1 MNNLKR
7 WEQFRSVPKEA
18 QKAIGGGRLKGMT
31 DINPVWRIKVLTEVY
46 GACGV
51 GWKYEIAKKELT
63 DGVNGEVTAFV
74 DVLLYVKEDDVWSEP
89 IPGIGGSMY
98 IAKESAGL
106 RTNDEAFKMA
116 LTDALSVSCKA
127 LGIGADVY
135 WQGGTKSSEYDQG
148 AELSANIEKATER
161 EVLELIELA
170 KKKGQDEETLKLGSI
185 KYYRIDNLRKLP
197 KKSLAELKAKIEKLA
212 DVDIYEDTPFP
223 K

>member
-31 DINPVWRIKVLTEVY
+31 DINPMWRLKILTEVY
-46 GACGV
+46 GECGI
-51 GWKYEIAKKELT
+51 GWRYDIIKKELV
-63 DGVNGEVTAFV
+63 DGANGEVAAFV
-74 DVLLYVKEDDVWSEP
+74 DILLYTKDEDIWSEP
-89 IPGIGGSMY
+89 IPGTGGSMY

-116 LTDALSVSCKA
+116 LTDALSVACKA
-127 LGIGADVY
+127 KGIGADIY
-135 WQGGTKSSEYDQG
+135 WQGGTKYSEYDQG

-212 DVDIYEDTPFP
+212 DVDIYEGTPLE
-223 K
+223 